1 MKLGKWSKLYK
12 SEMVTPVP
20 KVFPTKSP
28 EDLRNISGLLTFN
41 KISEQLVAELMIS
54 DIMTDLDISQYAN
67 QKGVSLQH
75 YLIKMINR
83 ILTDTD
89 KSSKGEVNAVLATL
103 VDWKEAFPRQCPKLG
118 VEAFIK
124 CGVRGSL
131 IPLLINYLQGRTMK
145 VKWNFR

>member
-1 MKLGKWSKLYK
+1 MFAKQLSVPLCDIINSSMQLGKWSKLYK
-12 SEMVTPVP
+12 SEMFTPVP
-20 KVFPTKSP
+20 KVFPTKSL

-103 VDWKEAFPRQCPKLG
+103 VDWKEAFPRQCPKL
-118 VEAFIK
+118 
-124 CGVRGSL
+124 
-131 IPLLINYLQGRTMK
+131 
-145 VKWNFR
+145 